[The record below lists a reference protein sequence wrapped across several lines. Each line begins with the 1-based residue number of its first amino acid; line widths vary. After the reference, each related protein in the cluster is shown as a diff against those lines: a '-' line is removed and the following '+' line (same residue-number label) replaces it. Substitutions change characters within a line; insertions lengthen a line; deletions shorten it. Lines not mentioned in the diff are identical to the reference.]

1 MNEIDPSLFFS
12 TTAQSF
18 TVVVA
23 LFGIFILAKFASL
36 STKKN
41 NLESLLN
48 DFKMDIKNLESQY
61 KLKISEWRKPIE
73 ASFFS
78 RKMEQMREID
88 ETFEHQLRIKLENIN
103 QLLPYESIENQ
114 FKEIL
119 RNIYKISLV
128 SLEIFT
134 NMRNSILDG
143 NLGSVEEI
151 REKLIENKVDSI
163 KIFNQYDLKFEH
175 STEVAAYIYNEV
187 KRKRTHKQQVE
198 AIKSAKK
205 ALKPD
210 ELKREYRSIK
220 FDFYQ
225 DDVNSDEETNIAN
238 LWEKFNEKEAGL
250 SKLWEEFRNQ
260 KIEKNRH
267 EGEIKQIINETSIK
281 EGFKLLKFLFLFGV
295 AIPLLVLLIDST
307 FGRLDNITYKMFFLF
322 TLIGIIFVLREIT
335 LYFKNYLKF

>member
-73 ASFFS
+73 TSFFN
-78 RKMEQMREID
+78 KKIEQMREID
-88 ETFEHQLRIKLENIN
+88 DTFEHQLRIKLENTN

-119 RNIYKISLV
+119 RNLYKISLV

-134 NMRNSILDG
+134 NMRNSLLEG

-163 KIFNQYDLKFEH
+163 KIFNRYDLKFENA
-175 STEVAAYIYNEV
+175 TEVAAYIYNEI
-187 KRKRTHKQQVE
+187 KRKRTQKQQTE

-225 DDVNSDEETNIAN
+225 DDVDSDEETNIAN
-238 LWEKFNEKEAGL
+238 LWEEFNEKEAKL

-260 KIEKNRH
+260 KIEKNRY
-267 EGEIKQIINETSIK
+267 EGEIKQITNETSIK

-295 AIPLLVLLIDST
+295 AIPLLVLLINST
-307 FGRLDNITYKMFFLF
+307 FGKLDNITYKMFFLF